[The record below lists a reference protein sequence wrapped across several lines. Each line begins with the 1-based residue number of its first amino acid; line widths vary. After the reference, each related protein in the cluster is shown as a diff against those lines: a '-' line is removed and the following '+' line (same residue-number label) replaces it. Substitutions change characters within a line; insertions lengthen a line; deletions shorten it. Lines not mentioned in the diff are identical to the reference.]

1 MIFIKWEYLLTE
13 LVYRRF
19 SRPLARVFAKTPL
32 SPNAVTFIATA
43 TGLLAAL
50 LIALGEVYLA
60 VLVLFLS
67 QILDCT
73 DGDLAR
79 ITGRVTRK
87 GAFLDRVFDRFVD
100 AAIIA
105 GIVALNP
112 PRLWLSGFMAIVG
125 SFGVSISRAM
135 AEAEGAECKV
145 GIGGRDTRLA
155 IIMLGLL
162 FGRYYSSTAIYDYT
176 LWTVAVLGFVTTV
189 HRIVHTLKQLK
200 ES

>member
-19 SRPLARVFAKTPL
+19 SKPLAKLFAKTPL
-32 SPNAVTFIATA
+32 TPNAVTVIATA
-43 TGLLAAL
+43 IGIISAF
-50 LIALGEVYLA
+50 LIAAREIYLA
-60 VLVLFLS
+60 VVVIFIS

-79 ITGRVTRK
+79 LTNRVTRK
-87 GAFLDRVFDRFVD
+87 GAFIDRVFDRFVD

-112 PRLWLSGFMAIVG
+112 QKLWLSGFMAIVG
-125 SFGVSISRAM
+125 SFGVSMSRAM

-155 IIMLGLL
+155 IIMIGLL
-162 FGRYYSSTAIYDYT
+162 VGAYYNSIEIFDATMWII
-176 LWTVAVLGFVTTV
+176 AVLGFITTA
-189 HRIVHTLKQLK
+189 HRIIHTLKQL
-200 ES
+200 